1 MKSSETVE
9 NKGFSAIC
17 SPNPFIKRYT
27 VSITPA
33 PLIRAKVRARKTHN
47 RI

>member
-1 MKSSETVE
+1 MKSSGTVE

-17 SPNPFIKRYT
+17 SPNPFIKCYT
-27 VSITPA
+27 VSTMPRQF
-33 PLIRAKVRARKTHN
+33 IRAKARARKSHN